1 MHGDDGSAAEQAAEL
16 HPVSHGSS
24 GDGNDPHRRGLA
36 VDHADDGFV
45 GDDGAQCG
53 CGSVTGDGDAI
64 SSLNSVHEPKGI
76 LVLDCRC
83 LHAQVASPHFEKLLV
98 EKLLEF
104 RKGAALCAQIDHGDH
119 AEKASDDGLAD
130 VQNVRIPFGHN
141 SADSCDDPYSV
152 LSENGN
158 DGMFLPLFHKRILPF
173 GMWGAVFRS
182 SIGKL

>member
-1 MHGDDGSAAEQAAEL
+1 MRFL
-16 HPVSHGSS
+16 
-24 GDGNDPHRRGLA
+24 
-36 VDHADDGFV
+36 
-45 GDDGAQCG
+45 
-53 CGSVTGDGDAI
+53 
-64 SSLNSVHEPKGI
+64 LNSVHEPKDI
-76 LVLDCRC
+76 LVLDCRY

-152 LSENGN
+152 LSETVRRQCSSV
-158 DGMFLPLFHKRILPF
+158 FHKRNSP
-173 GMWGAVFRS
+173 WYVGAGFRS
-182 SIGKL
+182 KEALRKTLLFLDGSRQALQAPCGLT